1 MKEILKNNYK
11 FVLILIL
18 LLLCLTIHF
27 PYYIDAPGGI
37 TDVSTKIEIEG
48 YKSSGSF
55 NLAFV
60 KEYRA
65 TIPTLIFSI
74 FNKDWN
80 VYKEE
85 EMLLE
90 NENDKSYLLRDKV
103 LMQESIS
110 NAILTAYTYAG
121 KKIELTYNKL
131 TVLYIDNPN
140 TNLKVGDE
148 ILSINN
154 QKIENRDDISEVL
167 NNLEVGNKVDITVK
181 NKDKEYNRYAYII
194 EEEND
199 KKIGILVSNV
209 REYETYPKVNVK
221 VDANE
226 SGSSGGLMTSL
237 AIYNS
242 LISEDITHGLTI
254 VGTGTIDEK
263 GNVGSIGGVKY
274 KLKSAVKSH
283 ADLFLVPNSENYEE
297 AIKLKNENNYDIEI
311 VGVSTFDEAVKY
323 LKRLK

>member
-1 MKEILKNNYK
+1 MKEILKKNYK
-11 FVLILIL
+11 FVLVLIL
-18 LLLCLTIHF
+18 LLLCFTIHF

-37 TDVSTKIEIEG
+37 TDVSRKIEIEG

-80 VYKEE
+80 IYKEE

-110 NAILTAYTYAG
+110 NAILTAYTYAD
-121 KKIELTYNKL
+121 KKIELINNKL
-131 TVLYIDNPN
+131 TILYIDNPN
-140 TNLKVGDE
+140 TDLKVGDE
-148 ILSINN
+148 IISINN
-154 QKIENRDDISEVL
+154 KKIENRDNISEAIID
-167 NNLEVGNKVDITVK
+167 LEVGDKVNITVK

-194 EEEND
+194 EEENN

-209 REYETYPKVNVK
+209 REYKTYPNVNVK
-221 VDANE
+221 VDSNE
-226 SGSSGGLMTSL
+226 SGSSGGLMTAL

-242 LISEDITHGLTI
+242 LISEDITHGFTI
-254 VGTGTIDEK
+254 VGTGTIDEN

-283 ADLFLVPNSENYEE
+283 ADLFLVPNNENYEE
-297 AIKLKNENNYDIEI
+297 AIRLKKENNYDIEI

-323 LKRLK
+323 LKSIK